1 MQKILE
7 ELKKVDGNST
17 EFQRGFNTAI
27 NIIIA
32 LNKSEESNVKDLER
46 EVAKLQLRIAALEVN
61 KQSQPYV
68 TYCGNEG
75 TSSGTIINMKETS
88 TSKC

>member
-1 MQKILE
+1 MQKLLE

-32 LNKSEESNVKDLER
+32 LNKSEESSVKDLER
-46 EVAKLQLRIAALEVN
+46 EVAKLRLRIAALEVD
-61 KQSQPYV
+61 KPSQPYRRTPYV
-68 TYCGNEG
+68 TYWD
-75 TSSGTIINMKETS
+75 TSTIIPK
-88 TSKC
+88 

>member
-1 MQKILE
+1 MQKLLE

-32 LNKSEESNVKDLER
+32 LNKSEESSVKDLER

-61 KQSQPYV
+61 KQSQPYRWTPYV
-68 TYCGNEG
+68 TYCD
-75 TSSGTIINMKETS
+75 TS
-88 TSKC
+88 TDNIVTLK